1 MDTTLVV
8 NPGSSSKKY
17 ALYREGRE
25 IFSAL
30 FERMG
35 EGFGKCVEI
44 NGTRQTCEDAT
55 GTQFDEGL
63 HEALKLAIVAGVLTQ
78 ISDITR
84 VGIRI
89 VAPGTFF
96 TTHRL
101 IESGYVRRLS
111 ALVEAAPL
119 HIPHE
124 LSEVARIREALPNA
138 RVVGVSDSAFHAT
151 MPQHARQYSIPKKD
165 SVAFDLYRF
174 GYHGLSVASIVR
186 KVAAQNE
193 GRIPA
198 RMVVCHIGSGMSV
211 TAVKEG
217 KSVET
222 TMGFAPTSGLMMG
235 TRAGEVDPAALI
247 YLYKQYGNNLEKT
260 ELAVSQMG
268 GLRGMLGNND
278 LRVALDRYIKKD
290 PDALIAVKMYMEGI
304 RKAIGAA
311 SAVLGG
317 IDTLVLT
324 GTAPERNALVRSLI
338 TERFAYLGLVLDEKL
353 NDAVSGRPGVIS
365 TPKSP
370 ATIQVVH
377 TEEIAEIARIAS
389 VF

>member
-1 MDTTLVV
+1 MLHH
-8 NPGSSSKKY
+8 S
-17 ALYREGRE
+17 
-25 IFSAL
+25 FS
-30 FERMG
+30 
-35 EGFGKCVEI
+35 
-44 NGTRQTCEDAT
+44 
-55 GTQFDEGL
+55 
-63 HEALKLAIVAGVLTQ
+63 
-78 ISDITR
+78 
-84 VGIRI
+84 
-89 VAPGTFF
+89 
-96 TTHRL
+96 
-101 IESGYVRRLS
+101 
-111 ALVEAAPL
+111 APL

-124 LSEVARIREALPNA
+124 LSEIIHVRETLPHARI
-138 RVVGVSDSAFHAT
+138 VGVSDSAFHAT

-174 GYHGLSVASIVR
+174 GYHGLSVASVIR
-186 KVAAQNE
+186 TIAREHE

-198 RMVVCHIGSGMSV
+198 RIVVCHIGSGMSV

-247 YLYKQYGNNLEKT
+247 YLFKQYDNNLEKT

-278 LRVALDRYIKKD
+278 LRVALDRYTKKD
-290 PDALIAVKMYMEGI
+290 PDALIAVAMYIEGI

-311 SAVLGG
+311 AAVLGG
-317 IDTLVLT
+317 IDVLVFT
-324 GTAPERNALVRSLI
+324 GTAPERNSLVRTLI
-338 TERFAYLGLVLDEKL
+338 TDRFAYLGLILDEKL
-353 NDAVSGRPGVIS
+353 NDALCNQSGVIS

-370 ATIQVVH
+370 ATIHVVH
-377 TEEIAEIARIAS
+377 TEEVAEIARIAA